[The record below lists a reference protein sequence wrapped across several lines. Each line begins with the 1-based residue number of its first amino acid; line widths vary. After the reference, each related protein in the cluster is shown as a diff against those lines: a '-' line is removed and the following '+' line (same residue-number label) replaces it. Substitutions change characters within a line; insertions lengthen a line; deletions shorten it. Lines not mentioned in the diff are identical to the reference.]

1 MRRRYD
7 LTYLKD
13 LRVERMPIE
22 GLRLYQRNARTHSRA
37 QIREIMKS
45 IEVFG
50 FCNPV
55 LIGADG
61 VVLAGHGRIEA
72 AKQLRMEEVPA
83 IRLADMS
90 PAQRRAYALADN
102 KLAEKAGWDT
112 ALVAVELQYITELDI
127 DLDLTVTG
135 FETGEI
141 DLLLGTA
148 ANTAAD
154 DEIVEE
160 PRPGQ
165 SVTRIGDIWELGAHR
180 LLCADATQRESF
192 ERLLGDVP
200 AQLVFTDPP
209 YNVEIDGNVSGLGQ
223 INHRAFAMASGEMSE
238 SEFIAFLTKVLGH
251 LSAHSGDGSIHF
263 VCMDWR
269 HCFEL
274 LSATR
279 RVGLEF
285 KNLCVWAKSNGG
297 MGSLYRSRHELIF
310 VFKNGTAPHINNIEL
325 GQHGRNRSNVWDY
338 PGLNSFAEGRL
349 AELKMHPTVK
359 PLALVADAILDCS
372 KRRGVVLDC
381 FGGSGTT
388 LLACERTGRVA
399 RIMEID
405 PLYVDVTIR
414 RFRKATGKEVIHT
427 QSGHTF
433 SDLEETA
440 GRAVSISAEAK

>member
-1 MRRRYD
+1 
-7 LTYLKD
+7 
-13 LRVERMPIE
+13 MPIE
-22 GLRLYQRNARTHSRA
+22 GLRLYERNARTHSWA

-50 FCNPV
+50 FRNPV
-55 LIGADG
+55 LIDEDG

-72 AKQLRMEEVPA
+72 AKQLGMEEVPT

-102 KLAEKAGWDT
+102 KVAEKAGWDT
-112 ALVAVELQYITELDI
+112 ALVAIELQYITELDI

-148 ANTAAD
+148 ANTAPD
-154 DEIVEE
+154 DEVVEE
-160 PRPGQ
+160 PRRGP
-165 SVTRIGDIWELGAHR
+165 SVTRIGDMWKLGDHR
-180 LLCADATQRESF
+180 LLCADATRPESF
-192 ERLLGDVP
+192 ERVLGDVP
-200 AQLVFTDPP
+200 AQLVFLDPP
-209 YNVEIDGNVSGLGQ
+209 YNVQIEGNVSGLG
-223 INHRAFAMASGEMSE
+223 HFTHPDFAMGSGEMSE
-238 SEFIAFLTKVLGH
+238 GQFIAFLTTVLGH
-251 LSAHSGDGSIHF
+251 LSAHSADGSIHF

-279 RVGLEF
+279 TVGLEF

-310 VFKNGTAPHINNIEL
+310 VLKNGTAPHINNIEL
-325 GQHGRNRSNVWDY
+325 GQHGRNRSNVWEY

-399 RIMEID
+399 RLMEID

-427 QSGHTF
+427 QSGRTF
-433 SDLEETA
+433 SDLEDNA
-440 GRAVSISAEAK
+440 ARALSISAEAK